1 VRLDLRSRVVLASK
15 VSFFFRLWK
24 LWLCGDHRVLGNS
37 RPAVA
42 QESFVSQQCFVDIQM
57 SCYFVVL
64 LICLFRDKYPSLLVP
79 LYLTGSD
86 ACEIFFSK
94 IGGMVGME
102 RAYDFHELIRCANT
116 LNQLAA
122 VEYGTNGLQFG
133 HQHNKQS
140 NIWSKLHP
148 REAREI
154 LPDLGDYSLL
164 ATDALEV
171 DALKEGLKET
181 QKLLRSLNMAP
192 SSVARNKK
200 WFTEPWTVEK
210 LDPKHFAYVPTKS
223 PVPGEDGDCEVL
235 RHALELEEFADAADE
250 ASRAVTK
257 ENEDVDDLLDAATVA
272 EIEARDVICTMLDNH
287 ESQVQDIA
295 SPEKVIPFV
304 EYDGN
309 VIYKSTL
316 VSQLNG
322 NPFLS
327 KDRLIRVRNFVY
339 FNNSKEYMKAAN
351 ASNTCFLGLGSD
363 CVVYMLQRS
372 STRKSQVSKAVGK
385 RGRPRK

>member
-1 VRLDLRSRVVLASK
+1 
-15 VSFFFRLWK
+15 
-24 LWLCGDHRVLGNS
+24 
-37 RPAVA
+37 
-42 QESFVSQQCFVDIQM
+42 
-57 SCYFVVL
+57 
-64 LICLFRDKYPSLLVP
+64 
-79 LYLTGSD
+79 
-86 ACEIFFSK
+86 
-94 IGGMVGME
+94 
-102 RAYDFHELIRCANT
+102 
-116 LNQLAA
+116 
-122 VEYGTNGLQFG
+122 
-133 HQHNKQS
+133 
-140 NIWSKLHP
+140 
-148 REAREI
+148 
-154 LPDLGDYSLL
+154 
-164 ATDALEV
+164 
-171 DALKEGLKET
+171 
-181 QKLLRSLNMAP
+181 
-192 SSVARNKK
+192 
-200 WFTEPWTVEK
+200 
-210 LDPKHFAYVPTKS
+210 
-223 PVPGEDGDCEVL
+223 
-235 RHALELEEFADAADE
+235 
-250 ASRAVTK
+250 
-257 ENEDVDDLLDAATVA
+257 LLDAATVA